1 MTLADAGF
9 AFFLNVSDFAVG
21 RHLAIPADY
30 AAAAERGEAEKPNE
44 THRVLRLNRR
54 AIYVPRPTFAAS
66 RLRRGRRSWPLL
78 HATTWQARFG
88 LRSTHIGAG
97 KRRVHAAD

>member
-9 AFFLNVSDFAVG
+9 AFFLNVSDFPAG
-21 RHLAIPADY
+21 CHLAISADH

-54 AIYVPRPTFAAS
+54 AIYVPRPAFAAS
-66 RLRRGRRSWPLL
+66 WLRRGRRACVLL
-78 HATTWQARFG
+78 RGCRVAGSLRRAQYTYRRGQG
-88 LRSTHIGAG
+88 RSTCG
-97 KRRVHAAD
+97 

>member
-9 AFFLNVSDFAVG
+9 AFFLNVSNFTTG

-54 AIYVPRPTFAAS
+54 AIYVPRPAS
-66 RLRRGRRSWPLL
+66 PLRGYGVAGTHGRCFT
-78 HATTWQARFG
+78 ATTWQARFG
-88 LRSTHIGAG
+88 VRSTHIGAG
-97 KRRVHAAD
+97 KRR